1 MRDKG
6 KLARKWGTCSKKLAL
21 LIFTGLSAHPCECG
35 TQHPPRMEEE
45 AKDNSQCLQTELG
58 KGLEG
63 WWGLYSE
70 LRGCFPC
77 FQKARWISMQLASSV
92 QLGSLGSWLSSTGLE
107 ALTWVCTQTSRD
119 TSDLWIIEH
128 CSGEASVT
136 ELTAWVQELLGV
148 REGNIPQFFINEKT
162 DENCA
167 RNTKELTFLQGNRRM
182 VGGSGA
188 VLRNGL
194 WYLQGWLCWC
204 GKVTSMI
211 RAKFDA
217 KEAELSWARLVPRG
231 CGKGSCSQPAY
242 HTLVLV
248 GKDI

>member
-1 MRDKG
+1 
-6 KLARKWGTCSKKLAL
+6 
-21 LIFTGLSAHPCECG
+21 
-35 TQHPPRMEEE
+35 MEKE
-45 AKDNSQCLQTELG
+45 AKGISQCLQIELG

-63 WWGLYSE
+63 WWGLNLE
-70 LRGCFPC
+70 FRGCFPC
-77 FQKARWISMQLASSV
+77 SQKARWVSMQLASSF

-162 DENCA
+162 QMKTLLRVQ
-167 RNTKELTFLQGNRRM
+167 RNWPFCRGKGEWWVVLG
-182 VGGSGA
+182 
-188 VLRNGL
+188 LRNGL
-194 WYLQGWLCWC
+194 WCLQGWFCWC

-211 RAKFDA
+211 RGKFDA

-231 CGKGSCSQPAY
+231 CGKGSCSQTAY
-242 HTLVLV
+242 HTLAWV